1 MRRGIG
7 LLLGFIWMAACGGYW
22 QEPPTPQAQWVPTM
36 SEPSTAR
43 AGTRD
48 QKVPRQKVERSVGD
62 RLEEL
67 QSLRARGLIS
77 EEELKQRRMEILRE
91 L

>member
-1 MRRGIG
+1 MRRAIG
-7 LLLGFIWMAACGGYW
+7 LLVGVLGIAACGGYW
-22 QEPPTPQAQWVPTM
+22 QAPPTPQAQWVPTM
-36 SEPSTAR
+36 SEPSRAQAPAR
-43 AGTRD
+43 QNVQ
-48 QKVPRQKVERSVGD
+48 QKSERSVAD

-67 QSLRARGLIS
+67 QSLRSRGLIS